1 MQRLCNLLFFHT
13 NTNKVKNERYGGACI
28 GRNLYAQFLWENE
41 EKYLGRY
48 LYCMRFI
55 YGYNKKT
62 QVYLSKKSKASTYKF
77 EFQSE
82 VDEWKIEESITY
94 QTDYN
99 ISEEGCETLWDIII
113 AWKTY
118 PIFDVNVQ
126 ERNFKI
132 DIRESMHNLNSS
144 AETITELHF
153 FGSPKSVYFH
163 KFKHGA
169 RSE

>member
-1 MQRLCNLLFFHT
+1 
-13 NTNKVKNERYGGACI
+13 
-28 GRNLYAQFLWENE
+28 
-41 EKYLGRY
+41 
-48 LYCMRFI
+48 MRFI
-55 YGYNKKT
+55 YAYSKKT

-82 VDEWKIEESITY
+82 VDEWKIESITY

-99 ISEEGCETLWDIII
+99 ISEEGCETLGDIMI
-113 AWKTY
+113 AWKNY

-126 ERNFKI
+126 ERKFKI
-132 DIRESMHNLNSS
+132 DIGDNMYNLNSS
-144 AETITELHF
+144 TKTITELRF
-153 FGSPKSVYFH
+153 FGSCKSVYFH

>member
-1 MQRLCNLLFFHT
+1 
-13 NTNKVKNERYGGACI
+13 
-28 GRNLYAQFLWENE
+28 
-41 EKYLGRY
+41 LGRD

-55 YGYNKKT
+55 DGYNKNT

-82 VDEWKIEESITY
+82 VEQSKIAEST
-94 QTDYN
+94 TDYTYYK
-99 ISEEGCETLWDIII
+99 IYKEGCETLWDIII

-144 AETITELHF
+144 TKTITELRF
-153 FGSPKSVYFH
+153 FGSRKSVYFD

>member
-1 MQRLCNLLFFHT
+1 
-13 NTNKVKNERYGGACI
+13 
-28 GRNLYAQFLWENE
+28 
-41 EKYLGRY
+41 
-48 LYCMRFI
+48 MRFI

-62 QVYLSKKSKASTYKF
+62 QVYLSKKSKASTCKF

-99 ISEEGCETLWDIII
+99 ISEEGCETLWDVII

-118 PIFDVNVQ
+118 PIFDVNVR

-144 AETITELHF
+144 TKTITELRF
-153 FGSPKSVYFH
+153 FGSCKSVYFH